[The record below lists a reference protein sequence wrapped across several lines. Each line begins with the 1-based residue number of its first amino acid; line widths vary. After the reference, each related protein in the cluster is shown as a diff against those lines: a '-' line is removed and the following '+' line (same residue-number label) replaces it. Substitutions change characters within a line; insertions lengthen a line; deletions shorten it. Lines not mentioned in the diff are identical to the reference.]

1 MAALLGAV
9 RRVKVPREQ
18 NATAGL
24 RQVES
29 LQQWAASLKK
39 SGFRVVPIVYA
50 DDSHNPVGLRKLRLL
65 ARNPQPFIDA
75 LVAGVKVRGGR
86 PAIPYRYFLS
96 PRGG

>member
-39 SGFRVVPIVYA
+39 SQLASTRVAPDEACIE
-50 DDSHNPVGLRKLRLL
+50 GLYWLVLL
-65 ARNPQPFIDA
+65 LGTPYTLEKDTIFNTDTFEKGDLVIKVLA
-75 LVAGVKVRGGR
+75 LA
-86 PAIPYRYFLS
+86 LT
-96 PRGG
+96 